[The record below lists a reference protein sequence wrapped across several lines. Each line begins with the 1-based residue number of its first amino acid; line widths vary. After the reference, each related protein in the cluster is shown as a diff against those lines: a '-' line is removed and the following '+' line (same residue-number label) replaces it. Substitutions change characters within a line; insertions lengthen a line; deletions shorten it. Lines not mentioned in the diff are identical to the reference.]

1 MLMIPDG
8 KEIVRL
14 RQRLGMNQR
23 EFAALLGVSVAAV
36 CRWELEKR
44 LPRREHIIRM
54 NELLSESPAA
64 HAKNGRKKSGVGV

>member
-23 EFAALLGVSVAAV
+23 QFATLLGVSVAAV

-44 LPRREHIIRM
+44 LPRREHITRL
-54 NELLSESPAA
+54 NELLAE
-64 HAKNGRKKSGVGV
+64 NGKARKQSA